1 MSPYS
6 PPVQGVRSVGELV
19 RTVVLRLSSVVLNTA
34 VECSPPEEGDLLL
47 APVRQVVALQPVG
60 EAGPVLG
67 VDESHVLTEE
77 SQPPLV
83 FLGLKVPLVL
93 LFELLKA
100 VVDVSVVVVNELL
113 HGVHGVGV
121 VHTRPRPAMAIFLEE
136 NVKDM
141 GVVQHLGPTEGK
153 PSN

>member
-1 MSPYS
+1 MVASEVLGQT
-6 PPVQGVRSVGELV
+6 PVGLE
-19 RTVVLRLSSVVLNTA
+19 TA
-34 VECSPPEEGDLLL
+34 VVDSPPETPPLLL
-47 APVRQVVALQPVG
+47 GPVGQVVAGEAVG
-60 EAGPVLG
+60 EARPVLG
-67 VDESHVLTEE
+67 VDKSHVLTEE

-121 VHTRPRPAMAIFLEE
+121 VHTRPRPAVAIFLEE
-136 NVKDM
+136 NVKDV
-141 GVVQHLGPTEGK
+141 GVVQHLGPKEGK